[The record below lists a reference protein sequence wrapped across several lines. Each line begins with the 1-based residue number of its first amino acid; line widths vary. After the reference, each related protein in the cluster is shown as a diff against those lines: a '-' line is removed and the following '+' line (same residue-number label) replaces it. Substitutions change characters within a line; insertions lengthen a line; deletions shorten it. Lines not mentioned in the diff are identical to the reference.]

1 MRENRIHLTNMTTPS
16 APQEKHDTCKWTPIV
31 RNGKLK
37 GGIESGTFHR
47 LGETPNMETCVDLC
61 CNMDICGVA
70 FRNKVDCF
78 GIQCDSD
85 ESCESIPADV
95 NDTYVEIAHVRSGHT
110 TGQQW

>member
-1 MRENRIHLTNMTTPS
+1 MGNTTNITAS
-16 APQEKHDTCKWTPIV
+16 APRDKHDTCKWTPIV

-61 CNMDICGVA
+61 CNMDACGIA

-85 ESCESIPADV
+85 ESCESIPADQ

>member
-1 MRENRIHLTNMTTPS
+1 MPT
-16 APQEKHDTCKWTPIV
+16 EKHDMCKWTPIV

-37 GGIESGTFHR
+37 GGIGSGTFHR

-61 CNMDICGVA
+61 CHMDLCGVA

-85 ESCESIPADV
+85 ESCESIPADQ

-110 TGQQW
+110 TGQQ